1 MKLFLSFILIF
12 LPFVIF
18 AEPIGEGCDRL
29 REKALK
35 YALDDLASQVEV
47 RVFSEVYSRMSS
59 NAEGFTRHSVRT
71 ETDIPIYAYI
81 AEYRGSCVRVSFDM
95 KRAPAA
101 YRARA
106 AELVREIDAL
116 ASPAGSDSVRTAHY
130 VKALPLYDELRRVTA
145 AARFLKV
152 DAAVPKRS
160 RADIEAELAALR
172 EASGD
177 IKQIAANIKASITR
191 KSYYVYPPVLS
202 GTTAVTP
209 FGAAL
214 AKLIATDNMS
224 AENARWTLNCEFDP
238 KKEKFLII
246 CALKDRLNKTSE
258 TSVTVA
264 DRKVCENIG
273 CEPDAAYKKLLAL
286 RRFNGDIPFSQANT
300 LQVTENTGLRGY
312 FYTDKAL
319 LGDVPLYLKGG
330 DIITLYARFS
340 DNATA
345 VVVGE
350 TKDGG
355 AFLLPLSER
364 SPVKAAAAGFETELI
379 RVKIEPPYG
388 TETLYLFGAV
398 GDLEEWLPKY
408 SYNTSNGI
416 YDINGS
422 AARVLAEFRRAVKAP
437 YYEDS
442 LIIYSEVGF

>member
-1 MKLFLSFILIF
+1 MKLFLSLF
-12 LPFVIF
+12 LLFFPLVIF
-18 AEPIGEGCDRL
+18 AEPVGEGCDRL

-47 RVFSEVYSRMSS
+47 RVFSEVYSRMNSS
-59 NAEGFTRHSVRT
+59 AEGFTRHSVRT
-71 ETDIPIYAYI
+71 ETDIPIYAYT
-81 AEYRGSCVRVSFDM
+81 AEYRGSCIRVSFDM

-116 ASPAGSDSVRTAHY
+116 SSPAGSDRVKTARY
-130 VKALPLYDELRRVTA
+130 IKALPLYDELRRVTA
-145 AARFLKV
+145 AARFLRV
-152 DAAVPKRS
+152 DAAAPKRS
-160 RADIEAELAALR
+160 KADIEAELSSLR
-172 EASGD
+172 EASAD
-177 IKQIAANIKASITR
+177 IEQIAYNIKASITR
-191 KSYYVYPPVLS
+191 RNYYVYPPVLA

-209 FGAAL
+209 FGATL
-214 AKLIATDNMS
+214 AKLITADNIS

-238 KKEKFLII
+238 KNEKFLII
-246 CALKDRLNKTSE
+246 CALKDRLNKTAE
-258 TSVTVA
+258 TFVTVA

-273 CEPDAAYKKLLAL
+273 CEPDTAYKKLLAL
-286 RRFNGDIPFSQANT
+286 RRFNGDIPFSQTST
-300 LQVTENTGLRGY
+300 LQATAGDGLRGY
-312 FYTDKAL
+312 FYTDKAF

-345 VVVGE
+345 VVIGE

-355 AFLLPLSER
+355 AFLLPLSEG
-364 SPVKAAAAGFETELI
+364 SPVKAASAGFETELI

-388 TETLYLFGAV
+388 TETLYLFGAA
-398 GDLEEWLPKY
+398 GNIEEWLPKY

-422 AARVLAEFRRAVKAP
+422 AARVLADFRRAVKAP
-437 YYEDS
+437 FYEDS